1 MSDILCCVWHEICK
15 CTIYYANFTM
25 YHANF
30 TITESSIRRVNIP
43 RAGVSNHKEK
53 EKKIDVLNKN
63 PIIY

>member
-1 MSDILCCVWHEICK
+1 
-15 CTIYYANFTM
+15 M